1 MPTGSSWAEI
11 ELYGGSV
18 TTLSD
23 HRPSALIFDL
33 DGTLVDTVQTR
44 IAAWLQ
50 TFEEFGIPA
59 DRRQV
64 SKLIGSDG
72 RRLARVV
79 AEAAGKTIDAALAE
93 EIDRRAGEVYSKL
106 NTDPRP
112 LPGAR
117 ELLHA
122 LDAMGLRWAIAT
134 SSRPEQVG
142 KSIESLNLSRP
153 PKIID
158 GSRVEHAKPA
168 PDLLLFAARELGVEP
183 SHAWYVGDSIWDMQA
198 ARAAGMTPIGVA
210 SGSATAD
217 ELEGAGA
224 SLTVDNLN
232 QVLPMIKMP
241 I

>member
-1 MPTGSSWAEI
+1 M
-11 ELYGGSV
+11 
-18 TTLSD
+18 TTPPD
-23 HRPSALIFDL
+23 QQPAALIFDL

-44 IAAWLQ
+44 IAAWLR

-64 SKLIGSDG
+64 AKLIGSDG
-72 RRLARVV
+72 RRLALIV
-79 AEAAGKTIDAALAE
+79 ADAAGRAIDAALAE
-93 EIDRRAGEVYSKL
+93 EIDRRAGEVFSEL

-117 ELLHA
+117 ELLQA

-142 KSIESLNLSRP
+142 KSIETLNLSRP

-158 GSRVEHAKPA
+158 GSRVQHAKPA
-168 PDLLLFAARELGVEP
+168 PDLLLFAARELGIEP

-198 ARAAGMTPIGVA
+198 ARAAGMSPIGVA
-210 SGSATAD
+210 SGSATTD

-232 QVLPMIKMP
+232 QVLPMIKTP